1 MPVEEPNEELDEE
14 LLEEL
19 LEELE
24 LLLEVM
30 PVRPEVLPIPKKPLE
45 LELLPVPKRPLE
57 LELLEALLLEEL
69 LLEVLLDEL
78 LDELVPEEPLDELLP
93 EELEEDEPEELEL
106 LADACPVLPWPE
118 VPPSNIAIA
127 SASCDG
133 KLSPST
139 RSGTSVGLESAN
151 TNSFLPL

>member
-1 MPVEEPNEELDEE
+1 MPVEEPDEELDEE

-30 PVRPEVLPIPKKPLE
+30 PARPEV
-45 LELLPVPKRPLE
+45 LPVPKRPLE
-57 LELLEALLLEEL
+57 LELLEELLLEE
-69 LLEVLLDEL
+69 LLDEL